1 MCGEGA
7 YLWTTAQ
14 AQEGYST
21 SGCRTYTLTRRRVE
35 KFTRQAESC
44 FWSGNIELTPGRPS
58 ESWWTAL
65 RIAASRHLLHSPS
78 HKNTFSLQRYCTV
91 LKIVRWCEQ
100 MLQYTCLT
108 IPLRCGEHCCSP
120 ISFSYYVQ
128 LLLGNKSKPLSTF
141 CAFPNMKKT
150 HWFGGLYL
158 FCCWR
163 WFTVI
168 AEIVSGKEIVVKWR
182 LILPVFSCLWRCFA
196 IIVPKWPVRGV
207 SEMEQAG
214 EKVVD
219 VSAGQGDRRRG

>member
-1 MCGEGA
+1 MCGDGA

-100 MLQYTCLT
+100 MLHYTCLT

-141 CAFPNMKKT
+141 CAFPNMKKKQKT
-150 HWFGGLYL
+150 LIWWSVSLLLLEMIHCY
-158 FCCWR
+158 CWDSKWKR
-163 WFTVI
+163 NR
-168 AEIVSGKEIVVKWR
+168 GKMTAHPPR
-182 LILPVFSCLWRCFA
+182 LQLPLAVLCYHC
-196 IIVPKWPVRGV
+196 P
-207 SEMEQAG
+207 
-214 EKVVD
+214 
-219 VSAGQGDRRRG
+219 